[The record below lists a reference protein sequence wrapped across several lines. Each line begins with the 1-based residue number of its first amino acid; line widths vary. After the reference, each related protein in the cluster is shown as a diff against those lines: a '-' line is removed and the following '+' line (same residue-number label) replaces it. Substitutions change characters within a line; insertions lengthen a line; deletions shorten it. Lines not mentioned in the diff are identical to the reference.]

1 MMGVGSFQKMLW
13 SPACWEIDAALRGYG
28 LHKSPQCYLGRH
40 LAQTSGHSIKLFD
53 PRACPIRLLSIHSL
67 GCEFSVR
74 SSGPVREFGRLRVSS
89 CGRARIRSRVL
100 SFSRARRP
108 PCFWIVLDVTLPC
121 VSDSYP
127 LRFGC
132 PSGLFF
138 PVRGGGPSSS
148 DKSIHVYPVSSPGV
162 QLADTAVLWFRGRSP
177 LQIPDGSL
185 RVPPG
190 C

>member
-1 MMGVGSFQKMLW
+1 MTSN
-13 SPACWEIDAALRGYG
+13 LRT
-28 LHKSPQCYLGRH
+28 R
-40 LAQTSGHSIKLFD
+40 
-53 PRACPIRLLSIHSL
+53 RLLLLPHTRDRTPRQQGPRRRPRHRSRLDEHRCRDDQDRHRRTATHS
-67 GCEFSVR
+67 R
-74 SSGPVREFGRLRVSS
+74 HPDSSRDIDPDRRTVTSNLRV
-89 CGRARIRSRVL
+89 RIWYPVSRV
-100 SFSRARRP
+100 RRP

-148 DKSIHVYPVSSPGV
+148 DKSIHVYPVSSPGI